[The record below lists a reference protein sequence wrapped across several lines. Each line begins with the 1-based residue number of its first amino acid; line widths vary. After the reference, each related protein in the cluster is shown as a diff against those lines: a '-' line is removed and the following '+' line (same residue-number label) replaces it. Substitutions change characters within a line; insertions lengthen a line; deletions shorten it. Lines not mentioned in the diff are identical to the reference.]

1 MRLFRRRSEQRTI
14 PDGGPVWPDNGW
26 APSAY
31 SSTPERALQV
41 GDVWACVRV
50 LADAAASVPL
60 IAYRRTSSGRARLNT
75 GRLAGL
81 LDRPAPATTQ
91 ANLVAQMVSH
101 LALWGNGSLGKFRG
115 EDGRVEQLGCLFP
128 DYVAVELRA
137 GMPLYTVTD
146 PRTGRQS
153 KHGTDDITHIR
164 AMSTDGLVG
173 LSPIKQCKIA
183 LAAAGGLGEFTA
195 AFFENGGRPSGIITL
210 PQGTRKEA
218 LEHLSMEARAKHGGA
233 RNAHRIAVI
242 TGEMQWTPMSGPLDD
257 LQFVEQRKLSTAEIA
272 RVFRVPPWMIGAS
285 SGDSLTYSNVEQ
297 QQLAFVTHSLRPWLV
312 VIEQA
317 LSADSDLCPGS
328 LYVEFLLDLLLRA
341 DSATRADVYTK
352 ALDPITGWMRRDE
365 VRRLENLE
373 PEPEVQAAS
382 GNGELPENDP
392 DRIKEMIS

>member
-1 MRLFRRRSEQRTI
+1 MRLWRRRSEERSI

-26 APSAY
+26 APSGY

-41 GDVWACVRV
+41 GDVWACVGV

-60 IAYRRTSSGRARLNT
+60 IPYRRTGT
-75 GRLAGL
+75 GRVRLSTGKLAGL
-81 LDRPAPATTQ
+81 LDRPAPAVTQ

-101 LALWGNGSLGKFRG
+101 LTLWGNCYLGKFRG

-128 DYVAVELRA
+128 DYVSVELVA
-137 GMPLYTVTD
+137 GMPLYTVTN
-146 PRTGRQS
+146 PQTGRQS
-153 KHGTDDITHIR
+153 FHGIEDITHIK

-183 LAAAGGLGEFTA
+183 LATASGLGDFTA
-195 AFFENGGRPSGIITL
+195 AFFHNGGRPSGIITV
-210 PQGTRKEA
+210 PQGTRKDA
-218 LEHLSMEARAKHGGA
+218 LESLTMDARAKHGGA

-242 TGEMQWTPMSGPLDD
+242 TGEMDWKPMTGPLDD

-272 RVFRVPPWMIGAS
+272 RIFRVPPWMIGAP
-285 SGDSLTYSNVEQ
+285 SGDSLTYSNTEQ

-317 LSADSDLCPGS
+317 FSADPDLCPGAI
-328 LYVEFLLDLLLRA
+328 YTEFLLDSLLRA
-341 DSATRADVYTK
+341 DSKTRAEIYAL
-352 ALDPITGWMRRDE
+352 ALDPLQGWMTREE

-373 PEPEVQAAS
+373 PEPETQPTQ
-382 GNGELPENDP
+382 ELTANA
-392 DRIKEMIS
+392 